1 MPEPALERGDPRI
14 ADYSA
19 VREGELLARR
29 GLFVA
34 ESRIVV
40 ERLLASGRFAV
51 RSLLLSETALAALRP
66 ALEAHPGSPEIF
78 VASRSL
84 ISSLA
89 GYRVHQGCL
98 ALAERGAELAP
109 DALVAG
115 ARAGLLV
122 ALEQLGD
129 PDNVG
134 GVFRNAR
141 AFGADGVLLAPG
153 GADPLYRKAIRVSM
167 GATLQ
172 LPFARCASWPHELE
186 KLRARG
192 WTVLAAVAE
201 PGARDVREIDGA
213 GLPERVCLLLG
224 GEGYGLGAAARA
236 AADACV
242 TIRMRPG
249 FDSLNVAS
257 ASAIL
262 LHHFSRAERALEQ
275 APRSG
280 ARSEPQASGVEPR
293 ARRVRDP
300 VRVAV
305 AHPESDS

>member
-1 MPEPALERGDPRI
+1 VSAALVSDRDDPRI
-14 ADYSA
+14 ADYRA
-19 VREGELLARR
+19 VRDGGLLAER

-34 ESRIVV
+34 ESRLVV
-40 ERLLASGRFAV
+40 ERLLASRRFAV
-51 RSLLLSETALAALRP
+51 RSLLLNEAALAALAP
-66 ALEAHPGSPEIF
+66 ALAAHPGAPELF
-78 VASRSL
+78 VASRDL

-98 ALAERGAELAP
+98 ALAERGAPLAP

-122 ALEQLGD
+122 ALEQLAD

-153 GADPLYRKAIRVSM
+153 GADPLYRKAIRVST

-172 LPFARCASWPHELE
+172 LPFARCAAWPRELE
-186 KLRARG
+186 KLRAAG
-192 WTVLAAVAE
+192 WTVLAAVAQPDAVDLRE
-201 PGARDVREIDGA
+201 LGSARA
-213 GLPERVCLLLG
+213 LPERVCLVLG
-224 GEGYGLGAAARA
+224 SESAGLGAAARA

-242 TIRMRPG
+242 TIRMRAG
-249 FDSLNVAS
+249 FDSLNVAA

-262 LHHFSRAERALEQ
+262 LHHFSRAERA
-275 APRSG
+275 R
-280 ARSEPQASGVEPR
+280 
-293 ARRVRDP
+293 
-300 VRVAV
+300 
-305 AHPESDS
+305 